1 MTQNYNNEID
11 EGRRYLWYQYSKS
24 CAVHNFD
31 VRKYKKMKIENTYY
45 VYDNRGLLLGI
56 ICGPSD
62 KKSLFEVK
70 KYILMKI
77 FLNLWKGG
85 TDYNFSKEE
94 KKDIR
99 REEWNNLKTYIK
111 SKLRRKDEKTAKT
124 V

>member
-1 MTQNYNNEID
+1 MTKNYNNEIE
-11 EGRRYLWYQYSKS
+11 EGSWYLWYQYSKS
-24 CAVHNFD
+24 CSVHNFD

-45 VYDNRGLLLGI
+45 VYDKSGLLMGI

-62 KKSLFEVK
+62 RKSMFEVK

-94 KKDIR
+94 KADIR
-99 REEWNNLKTYIK
+99 REEWHNLKIYIK
-111 SKLRRKDEKTAKT
+111 SKFRRKDEKNTKT